1 MEEERAQLR
10 KEKEKY
16 NSMDEFVKYSKIE
29 RQIMKLDK
37 EISNLKP
44 EFSLNTL
51 NNNADNIN
59 GLYKSVVNLIFQNMT
74 YSQILSAIVTFTYSV
89 ILY

>member
-1 MEEERAQLR
+1 LEEERAQLR

>member
-1 MEEERAQLR
+1 
-10 KEKEKY
+10 
-16 NSMDEFVKYSKIE
+16 MDEFVKYSKIE